1 MPMLQSNLQ
10 QKIAT
15 ELGVGSLPPESQRRI
30 IARLGEIILQRA
42 TMNILDVL
50 PQEKRG
56 EFGKLA
62 AGEDQGAVEMFLKA
76 HVPNAEELVNA
87 AIRQEV
93 EAFKGFKAQL
103 AAN

>member
-1 MPMLQSNLQ
+1 MALLQSNLQ
-10 QKIAT
+10 SKIAT
-15 ELGVGSLPPESQRRI
+15 ELGVGNLPPESQKRI

-50 PQEKRG
+50 PEEKRG

-62 AGEDQGAVEMFLKA
+62 AGDDQSAVEAFLKQF
-76 HVPNAEELVNA
+76 VPNADELVNA
-87 AIRQEV
+87 AIKQEV

-103 AAN
+103 AAS